1 MSFFKD
7 KKFAIL
13 FVIACSLSTV
23 PVFFNTFALSLDG
36 PAHLYNSNLIAE
48 LLKGNPVVND
58 YVSFNKLHLT
68 NWSGHLIL
76 TVFNLVAPAW
86 IAQKVFILLL
96 VVSFPLSFGFMVNR
110 LNYSSRYLSFI
121 IIPFSYSIF
130 FFLGFYNFLLAVIFF
145 FLWLAFIYKE
155 SRVYSAR
162 EKVLIFILCLLME
175 CSHVFMFTVAM
186 AIFMVYLAL
195 PVIRKN
201 KFRLFITLRELLK
214 PLKTFLVL
222 SSGGLL
228 LFLFYYFNKTGQFLE
243 QQDVTVTW
251 YKIFSDVFT
260 ISPLLCLTEKNSSL
274 TSILF
279 ILIELT
285 VVFLIAREFLT
296 GKYKNS
302 YFFLYT
308 ALLVLCFFVLT
319 MAFFDQG
326 LYIQSRFLF
335 LFFIFLFIWIAL
347 QKVPKLIQI
356 GLIIFSLVVFSLFIN
371 YYKFNLYLLSS
382 RCYAIYDVGQKIDK
396 NARVFCV
403 NFSDHWLE
411 SHQLNYLGAE
421 NPLILYDNYECNQN
435 YFPLK
440 WKNQEIVETL
450 WDDFYKG
457 IYSKTFSE
465 NVDYVAILEEPVKN
479 SDDQTIKSLSMVKNN
494 YTPVLVSIDKRLTIY
509 KKNPNE

>member
-7 KKFAIL
+7 KTFVIL
-13 FVIACSLSTV
+13 FVLACSLSTA

-48 LLKGNPVVND
+48 LLRGNPVVND
-58 YVSFNKLHLT
+58 YVSFNNLHFT

-76 TVFNLVAPAW
+76 AVFNLVAPAW

-121 IIPFSYSIF
+121 IFPFTYSIF

-155 SRVYSAR
+155 SRVYTAK
-162 EKVLIFILCLLME
+162 EKFLIFGLCLLME
-175 CSHVFMFTVAM
+175 CSHVFMFTIAM

-195 PVIRKN
+195 PVIQKN
-201 KFRLFITLRELLK
+201 KFRMLITLKELLK

-243 QQDVTVTW
+243 QQHVTVTW

-260 ISPLLCLTEKNSSL
+260 ISPLLCLSEKNSSL

-285 VVFLIAREFLT
+285 VVFLLAREFLT
-296 GKYKNS
+296 GKHKNRN
-302 YFFLYT
+302 FFLYS
-308 ALLVLCFFVLT
+308 ALLVLCLFVFT
-319 MAFFDQG
+319 RAFFDQG

-335 LFFIFLFIWIAL
+335 LFFILLFIWIAL

-356 GLIIFSLVVFSLFIN
+356 CLIIFSLVVSSLFIN
-371 YYKFNLYLLSS
+371 YYKLNLYLLSS
-382 RCYAIYDVGQKIDK
+382 RCYFIYETGQKIDK
-396 NARVFCV
+396 NARVFCM
-403 NFSDHWLE
+403 NYSDHWLE
-411 SHQLNYLGAE
+411 SHQLNYLGAD
-421 NPLILYDNYECNQN
+421 NPIILYDNYECGQS

-440 WKNQEIVETL
+440 WKNPDIVKKL
-450 WDDFYKG
+450 WDDYYMG
-457 IYSKTFSE
+457 ELSETFLE
-465 NVDYVAILEEPVKN
+465 NVDYVAILDESKHG
-479 SDDQTIKSLSMVKNN
+479 SDFNDMLFLSIVEDH
-494 YTPVLVSIDKRLTIY
+494 YARVLESRDKRLTLY
-509 KKNPNE
+509 KKPK